1 MSEETK
7 TATAPADKISDADFS
22 PEAREELRLLKNIEG
37 LLKRVKG
44 LEGDEAF
51 AYVEARQYVATR
63 ASLIAQ
69 AELARVKA
77 ERMVKAAEANGKAT
91 EAPATPAA
99 A

>member
-1 MSEETK
+1 MSEEAK
-7 TATAPADKISDADFS
+7 TAAKPADKVTEADFS
-22 PEAREELRLLKNIEG
+22 PESREELRLLRNIEG

-63 ASLIAQ
+63 ASMTAQ
-69 AELARVKA
+69 AELARIKA
-77 ERMVKAAEANGKAT
+77 DRANQAAESNGKAP